1 MIEAVLTAFIAA
13 VFIENVVT
21 VRMLGTDLAL
31 YSPAKPRAAFTL
43 GLIMMV
49 LSVLTAASA
58 YAVNL
63 LWVRLDLTVLNLL
76 TTLVLTILW
85 LSLIRL
91 LCGRLSPGLSA
102 LVQTWSPSLL
112 VSSAVLGIGLIYSQS
127 QTLSFG
133 AALGQAAASGLGF
146 MLLMLIYSGLNERM
160 EQARASQPRALR
172 GLPSLL
178 IAAGLICLAFMGFNG
193 MIF

>member
-21 VRMLGTDLAL
+21 VRMLGADTAL
-31 YSPAKPRAAFTL
+31 YSPAKPKEAFEL
-43 GLIMMV
+43 GLIMIV

-58 YAVNL
+58 FAVNL
-63 LWVRLDLTVLNLL
+63 LWVRLDLTVLDLL
-76 TTLVLTILW
+76 TTIVLTILW
-85 LSLIRL
+85 LSLLRL
-91 LCGRLSPGLSA
+91 LCRSFYPALSDLLQS
-102 LVQTWSPSLL
+102 WSPSLL

-146 MLLMLIYSGLNERM
+146 LLLLMIYSGLNERL
-160 EQARASQPRALR
+160 EQARFSQPRALR

-178 IAAGLICLAFMGFNG
+178 LAAGLICLAFMGFNG